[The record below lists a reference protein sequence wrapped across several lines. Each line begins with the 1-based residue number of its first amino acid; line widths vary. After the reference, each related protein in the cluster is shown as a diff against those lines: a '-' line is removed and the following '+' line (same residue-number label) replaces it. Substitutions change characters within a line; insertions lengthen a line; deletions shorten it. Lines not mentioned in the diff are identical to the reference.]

1 MESRQK
7 TTCICLAPESTNQPV
22 AIFGIMKNKNRNKNG
37 EPEEGTWK
45 RVFSS
50 HPQVLGTNSRKTNY
64 TIVLSGPSE
73 HAVALNV
80 LGGPPRLTFSPHT
93 RAAWAEHSLRQ
104 MATNHPVKYQRSKS
118 CGSAMEVAFERSG
131 DTLGDTLGLS
141 GELDQ
146 FAEVGVAQNTT
157 LGRRRSTTTC
167 TTVALAELVF

>member
-1 MESRQK
+1 MYSGVRHDSPSR
-7 TTCICLAPESTNQPV
+7 
-22 AIFGIMKNKNRNKNG
+22 
-37 EPEEGTWK
+37 
-45 RVFSS
+45 
-50 HPQVLGTNSRKTNY
+50 
-64 TIVLSGPSE
+64 
-73 HAVALNV
+73 
-80 LGGPPRLTFSPHT
+80 HT
-93 RAAWAEHSLRQ
+93 REPHGRNTSLRQ